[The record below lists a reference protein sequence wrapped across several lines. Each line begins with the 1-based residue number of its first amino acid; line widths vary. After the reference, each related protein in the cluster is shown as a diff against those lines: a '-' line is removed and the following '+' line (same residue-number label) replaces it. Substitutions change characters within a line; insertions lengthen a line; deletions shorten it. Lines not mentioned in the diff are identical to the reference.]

1 MLEGNRSEDVAEAI
15 KANYPGVDPGQLIQ
29 KAGDHFSAVAR
40 ADASVIRGW
49 CLEAFRETYRK
60 MVDIGDFANALKAI
74 KELMNYAKQ
83 CSEPP
88 QDQTDDSPS
97 DEPHEVKPSASGSA
111 GRPTER

>member
-1 MLEGNRSEDVAEAI
+1 MLEGNRCEDVAEAI
-15 KANYPGVDPGQLIQ
+15 KANYPSADPGELIQ
-29 KAGDHFSAVAR
+29 KAGDHFGTVAR

-49 CLEAFRETYRK
+49 CLEAYRETYRK

-88 QDQTDDSPS
+88 QDQS
-97 DEPHEVKPSASGSA
+97 DETAE
-111 GRPTER
+111 PTPATQSETEM